1 MKISARNRLR
11 GKVESVEKG
20 VITSRVKIKIKSP
33 IVLTAIIT
41 KEAVEELEIKPGDEV
56 EAIVKAT
63 EVMVA
68 KD

>member
-56 EAIVKAT
+56 EALVKAT

>member
-56 EAIVKAT
+56 EAIVNAT